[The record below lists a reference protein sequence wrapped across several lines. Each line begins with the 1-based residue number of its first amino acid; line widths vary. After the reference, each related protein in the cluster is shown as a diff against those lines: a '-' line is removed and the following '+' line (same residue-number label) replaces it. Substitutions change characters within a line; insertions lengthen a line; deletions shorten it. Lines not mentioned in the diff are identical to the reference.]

1 MEILKQIL
9 SFELFKELRLEI
21 YYNGQRSATGFVIH
35 CFEKKHS
42 HWRNIGRYTTDFLI
56 IQRDENKD
64 KIHKVLMLETKGMG
78 YANDPV
84 FQRKKSFVETEF
96 LQKNRAH
103 FGYEKFDFLY
113 LQDDDSMQLNLNK
126 FSEKVNNFFH

>member
-1 MEILKQIL
+1 MDILKQIL

-21 YYNGQRSATGFVIH
+21 YYNGQRGATGFVIH
-35 CFEKKHS
+35 CFEKRQS
-42 HWRNIGRYTTDFLI
+42 YWCNIGKYTTDFLI

-78 YANDPV
+78 YANDLV

-113 LQDDDSMQLNLNK
+113 LQDDADIETNLNK
-126 FSEKVNNFFH
+126 FNEKVKNFFH